1 MEQKTMTIVLEI
13 PDRLAGELERV
24 ARSRGRSAEEI
35 ALAAIEKEIEP
46 FARLDDLMAP
56 TYAAMQSAGITE
68 DEAVE
73 DFERVKHQLR
83 AERRAAGK

>member
-1 MEQKTMTIVLEI
+1 MSILLEI
-13 PDRLAGELERV
+13 PDGLAGELERV
-24 ARSRGRSAEEI
+24 AKSRGSSAKEV
-35 ALAAIEKEIEP
+35 ALAAIEKEVEP
-46 FARLDDLMAP
+46 FARLDELMTP
-56 TYAAMQSAGITE
+56 SYAAMQAAGITE